1 MKWTIKQIRE
11 YKNELMDFD
20 VELSVFE
27 QVKSRND
34 EIIDLEKVRVA
45 GYLSAQEQDIV
56 LHCQLQTVIT
66 LPSSRSLKPVAVELN
81 IPIRE
86 RYVYP
91 EHAEN
96 IGDYVETTIELEHD
110 YIDLETAVVDAILL
124 NIPIRVIAPEEAE
137 GELPSGRDWQVI
149 TEEDYQTHQEQ
160 EKAATIDPRL
170 EALKT
175 LLVNENDDSDK

>member
-11 YKNELMDFD
+11 YKDELMDFN

-27 QVKSRND
+27 QVKSRNN
-34 EIIDLEKVRVA
+34 EIIDLDKVQVT
-45 GYLSAQEQDIV
+45 GFLSAQEQDIV

-66 LPSSRSLKPVAVELN
+66 LPSSRSLQPVKVELS
-81 IPIRE
+81 IPIKE

-91 EHAEN
+91 EYAAN

-124 NIPIRVIAPEEAE
+124 NIPIRVIAPDEAE

-149 TEEDYQTHQEQ
+149 TEDDYLTQQVE
-160 EKAATIDPRL
+160 EKSATIDPRL
-170 EALKT
+170 EALKS
-175 LLVNENDDSDK
+175 LIINENDDSDK

>member
-11 YKNELMDFD
+11 YKDELMNFD

-34 EIIDLEKVRVA
+34 EIIALENVHVT
-45 GYLSAQEQDIV
+45 GFLSAQEQDIV

-66 LPSSRSLKPVAVELN
+66 LPSSRSLKPVAVELKV
-81 IPIRE
+81 PIKE

-91 EHAEN
+91 EHADN
-96 IGDYVETTIELEHD
+96 IGDYAETTIELEHD
-110 YIDLETAVVDAILL
+110 YIDLETAIVDAILL
-124 NIPIRVIAPEEAE
+124 NIPLRVIAPDETGKA
-137 GELPSGRDWQVI
+137 LPSGKDWQVM
-149 TEEDYQTHQEQ
+149 TEDDYQFHQEE
-160 EKAATIDPRL
+160 EKSLTVDPRL